1 MRLCLSPL
9 QKDCI
14 KHSTSEEL
22 NTDEHDEAKTDQKI
36 CISWCVQK
44 EKNIFRATRFIVLEY
59 LLLYLSDFQALFIQ
73 AVYIN

>member
-1 MRLCLSPL
+1 MSQPITERLY
-9 QKDCI
+9 
-14 KHSTSEEL
+14 KHSTSTEL

-44 EKNIFRATRFIVLEY
+44 EKNIFRATPFIVLEY

>member
-1 MRLCLSPL
+1 MSQPITERLY
-9 QKDCI
+9 
-14 KHSTSEEL
+14 KHSTSAEL

-44 EKNIFRATRFIVLEY
+44 EKNIFRATPFIVLEY

>member
-1 MRLCLSPL
+1 MSQPITERLY
-9 QKDCI
+9 

-44 EKNIFRATRFIVLEY
+44 EKNIFRATPFIVLEY
-59 LLLYLSDFQALFIQ
+59 LLLYLSDFQALFIP

>member
-1 MRLCLSPL
+1 MSQPITERLY
-9 QKDCI
+9 
-14 KHSTSEEL
+14 KHSTSTEL

-44 EKNIFRATRFIVLEY
+44 EKNTFRATPFIVLEY

>member
-1 MRLCLSPL
+1 MSQPITERLY
-9 QKDCI
+9 
-14 KHSTSEEL
+14 KHSTSTEL

-44 EKNIFRATRFIVLEY
+44 EKDIFRATPFIVLEY